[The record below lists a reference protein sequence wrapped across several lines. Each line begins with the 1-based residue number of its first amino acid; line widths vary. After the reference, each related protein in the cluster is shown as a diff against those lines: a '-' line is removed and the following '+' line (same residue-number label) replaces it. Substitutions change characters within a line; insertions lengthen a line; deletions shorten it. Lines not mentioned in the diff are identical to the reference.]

1 MEFFSIIGKSSVK
14 YPAGSL
20 VHQLETVF
28 LFQKRYNFRTS
39 EILRLS
45 KKCLYDDF
53 QIILK
58 LSKCDE
64 YEFIRDEELW
74 NALSKIFSLNNC
86 ETFTINYKDYYRY
99 LNRFHPEVV
108 IKNLGKSNKVTHSFR
123 YVSAKKLKEFT
134 QNKKVLKAKLHHQSI
149 KSQDYYLKK
158 SK

>member
-1 MEFFSIIGKSSVK
+1 MELFAIIGKSLVTF
-14 YPAGSL
+14 PAGSL
-20 VHQLETVF
+20 IHQFETVF
-28 LFQKRYNFRTS
+28 LFQKRYNFRVS

-45 KKCLYDDF
+45 KKSLYDDF

-74 NALSKIFSLNNC
+74 KGLFKIFSLNNS

-99 LNRFHPEVV
+99 LKRVHPDVI

-123 YVSAKKLKEFT
+123 YHSAKKLKEFN